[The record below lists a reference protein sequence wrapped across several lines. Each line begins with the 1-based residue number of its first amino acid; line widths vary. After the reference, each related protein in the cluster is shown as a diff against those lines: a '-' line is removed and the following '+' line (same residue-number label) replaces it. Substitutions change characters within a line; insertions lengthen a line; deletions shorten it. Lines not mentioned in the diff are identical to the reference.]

1 MTVQSN
7 EQTAANHASGITAAG
22 LYLGMASSPTSDA
35 PNVYSAAEAIR
46 SDITQA
52 FTKANEIGTALVNFV
67 KDVSTVASS
76 FTAMDSAIADKVNGQ
91 TEALAKMWYEEDK
104 SPLKIATRST
114 APTAVTQP
122 LPGTETL
129 AQINGYGYSPNFSP
143 NPSLTGK

>member
-52 FTKANEIGTALVNFV
+52 STKANEIGTALVNFV

-76 FTAMDSAIADKVNGQ
+76 FTAMDQAIADKVNGQ
-91 TEALAKMWYEEDK
+91 TEALAKMWYEEGKDPIK
-104 SPLKIATRST
+104 QVTQSNL
-114 APTAVTQP
+114 PTTPDQP

-129 AQINGYGYSPNFSP
+129 YAATHYSSGFTPQP
-143 NPSLTGK
+143 GLTGQ

>member
-7 EQTAANHASGITAAG
+7 EQTVANHASGITASG

-46 SDITQA
+46 SDISQA
-52 FTKANEIGTALVNFV
+52 STKANEIGTALVNFV

-76 FTAMDSAIADKVNGQ
+76 FTAMDQAIADKVNGQ
-91 TEALAKMWYEEDK
+91 TEALAKMWYEEGK
-104 SPLKIATRST
+104 SPIKMATQST
-114 APTAVTQP
+114 TPTSVTQP

-129 AQINGYGYSPNFSP
+129 SKINGYGYSPNFSP
-143 NPSLTGK
+143 NPSLTGE